1 MTQQINQEQLLYE
14 DALLFVELLKTS
26 AILGQVKIVP
36 KKAVRFIEN
45 LSDEEIAHFFNVS
58 SYVATA
64 VFEALGAHGTNIML
78 SSGFKDRFEFNVF
91 PRSNEDGINF
101 TWDMKPAN
109 PDDLEKIKN
118 RLLDHTSYVGIEKP
132 KINPQDNLKVKETQ
146 HNIQDNVEDNV
157 EEDNEED
164 YRIRSLNR
172 IP

>member
-36 KKAVRFIEN
+36 KKAVRFIED

-132 KINPQDNLKVKETQ
+132 EIKIQE
-146 HNIQDNVEDNV
+146 NIKTERMNEIHEEND